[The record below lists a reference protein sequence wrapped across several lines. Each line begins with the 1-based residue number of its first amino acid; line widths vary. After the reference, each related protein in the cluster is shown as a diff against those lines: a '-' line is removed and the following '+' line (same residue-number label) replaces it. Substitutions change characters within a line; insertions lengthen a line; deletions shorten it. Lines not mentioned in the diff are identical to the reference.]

1 MRCRNYGVGSY
12 LLSYGF
18 SLEPGVAVSGVAE
31 RLVARLAATAHAH
44 PLALRYVVLFAV
56 FVCDGYGA
64 DNAQWTV
71 LSNLDIDACHMNS
84 SVITVILDSSELYVS
99 YHEWDVS
106 FPPLV
111 RGVKLTGGVSGAP

>member
-1 MRCRNYGVGSY
+1 MTATAESY
-12 LLSYGF
+12 
-18 SLEPGVAVSGVAE
+18 
-31 RLVARLAATAHAH
+31 RLAVWEG
-44 PLALRYVVLFAV
+44 VVVPV
-56 FVCDGYGA
+56 FVCDRYGA
-64 DNAQWTV
+64 DNAQGTV

-99 YHEWDVS
+99 YHEWEVS